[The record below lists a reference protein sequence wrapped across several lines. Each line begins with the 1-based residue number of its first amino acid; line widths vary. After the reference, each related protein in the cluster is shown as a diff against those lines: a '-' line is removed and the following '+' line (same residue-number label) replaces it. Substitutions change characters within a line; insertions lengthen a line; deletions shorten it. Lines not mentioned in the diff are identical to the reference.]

1 MAGTIALEQ
10 LETYFDEALTAND
23 EEMLVT
29 AIAEADR
36 VARLMRVSD
45 HIGHKSKQVPP
56 ATCRCGGNQVLWQ
69 VLLLWRRRLFCDLL
83 LLRTSELYTA
93 LMSDNIQKKGKA
105 IRCENRSLKVR
116 SFGRSC

>member
-1 MAGTIALEQ
+1 MAAETVRSWMAGTIALEQ

-69 VLLLWRRRLFCDLL
+69 VLLLWRQPGAMAGAAAVEAKALL
-83 LLRTSELYTA
+83 
-93 LMSDNIQKKGKA
+93 
-105 IRCENRSLKVR
+105 
-116 SFGRSC
+116 